1 MKEEFSPDGI
11 TALFEQAARLVHGQ
25 GFSGGL
31 TPAQW
36 AALRYFDEAPP
47 FNRTMA
53 SLARFHGMTLAPVT
67 RTVRT
72 LMDKGYVERRPN
84 PKSRRA
90 DLIIVN
96 EEGKKVLE
104 TDPRSCLVEII
115 GNVSLEDRG
124 ALVRAMRIILDGL
137 LKHSTSV
144 VAETI
149 PEDLERD

>member
-1 MKEEFSPDGI
+1 
-11 TALFEQAARLVHGQ
+11 
-25 GFSGGL
+25 
-31 TPAQW
+31 
-36 AALRYFDEAPP
+36 
-47 FNRTMA
+47 
-53 SLARFHGMTLAPVT
+53 
-67 RTVRT
+67 
-72 LMDKGYVERRPN
+72 MDKGYVERRPN